1 MTEIRVGQTTLN
13 IDAEGDEVQV
23 AQLLTI
29 INAEGDEVQNIMAVY
44 FPDTG
49 WTHLYKNAEE
59 LGLTIPLY
67 L

>member
-1 MTEIRVGQTTLN
+1 
-13 IDAEGDEVQV
+13 
-23 AQLLTI
+23 
-29 INAEGDEVQNIMAVY
+29 MAVY